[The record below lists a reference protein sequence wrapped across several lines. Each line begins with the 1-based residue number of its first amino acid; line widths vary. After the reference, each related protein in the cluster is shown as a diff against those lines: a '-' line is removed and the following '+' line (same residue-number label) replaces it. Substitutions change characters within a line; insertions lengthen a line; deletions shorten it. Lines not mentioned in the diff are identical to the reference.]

1 MFAVS
6 TVEEAI
12 ALRESGIKQQI
23 LMLSST
29 SIKEDL
35 EKLIE
40 NKIILSIGSSTCAKI
55 ADEIAYKKNIKI
67 KAHLKIDTGFGRYG
81 FIYSKKQEIL
91 NVIKSSTNV
100 EFQGIFTHFS
110 IAFFDDEYTKEQYEK
125 FLDVTKFLEENNI
138 NFRLKHVCNSSSFI
152 KFPQMHLDA
161 VRIGSAFCGR
171 ISVENKIGLKK
182 IGVLQAEVAEIR
194 VLPKNFNVGYS
205 NIYKTKKQMNVAIIP
220 VGHSDGFNVT
230 SSNDMFRKRDKFR
243 YLNNSI
249 KSFLKKQSLRVKING
264 KSYNIIGRLG
274 MYHSTVD
281 IGEDEIKVG
290 DKAIF
295 EINPLYI
302 DSRIRREYK

>member
-125 FLDVTKFLEENNI
+125 FLDGEVRFNALKIKNNGEASKLLEMNKQVAKKRYEYYKSI
-138 NFRLKHVCNSSSFI
+138 QRLKI
-152 KFPQMHLDA
+152 
-161 VRIGSAFCGR
+161 
-171 ISVENKIGLKK
+171 E
-182 IGVLQAEVAEIR
+182 
-194 VLPKNFNVGYS
+194 
-205 NIYKTKKQMNVAIIP
+205 
-220 VGHSDGFNVT
+220 SD
-230 SSNDMFRKRDKFR
+230 
-243 YLNNSI
+243 
-249 KSFLKKQSLRVKING
+249 
-264 KSYNIIGRLG
+264 
-274 MYHSTVD
+274 
-281 IGEDEIKVG
+281 E
-290 DKAIF
+290 
-295 EINPLYI
+295 
-302 DSRIRREYK
+302 